1 MHKFIKGFGYA
12 FSGIAYT
19 VRTQLNFRFHLFA
32 AAAITLAG
40 WFMKIS
46 AGEWLS
52 VILVSGLVLCTELLN
67 TAVEVLVDLV
77 SPDYNEKAGRVKDIA
92 AGAVLVAAVIAILT
106 GTVIFIPKVISY
118 VA

>member
-32 AAAITLAG
+32 AAAIILAG
-40 WFMKIS
+40 WFLKIS
-46 AGEWLS
+46 TAEWFS
-52 VILVSGLVLCTELLN
+52 VILVSGLVLCTELMN
-67 TAVEVLVDLV
+67 TAIEVLVNLV

-92 AGAVLVAAVIAILT
+92 AGAVLIAAVIAILT
-106 GTVIFIPKVISY
+106 GAVIFIPKIICY
-118 VA
+118 VV